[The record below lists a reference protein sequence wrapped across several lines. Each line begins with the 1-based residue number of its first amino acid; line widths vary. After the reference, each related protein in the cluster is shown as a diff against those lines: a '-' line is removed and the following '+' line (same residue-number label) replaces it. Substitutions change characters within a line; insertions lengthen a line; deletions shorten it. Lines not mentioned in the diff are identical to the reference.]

1 MLGINVPFKTFL
13 TVLVVDLLA
22 TSGDI
27 SATWTSPIYPKL
39 YSNDTSINPLGRPI
53 TPDEDSWLGSL
64 LNIGAVMG
72 ALPMGFLAGK
82 IGRKFT
88 LLIIAVP
95 HIIAYLLFA
104 FANNINEFYIGRVI
118 NGFSEGAGYAI
129 LPMYIAEITED
140 SNRAALS
147 TSLNIFWTLGN
158 FIPYALGPYLSIRT
172 FNLILACIPST
183 FFVCFFFIA
192 PETPHYLVQIGEYS
206 KAELV
211 IMNLRHCEK
220 KEAEKEV
227 GHLREIINEQQDGNL
242 LDIIKN
248 RKLLKALIISLTLII
263 LQQLSGIS
271 PVTFY
276 LEPIFQA
283 SGSSL
288 SASISSTICGAC
300 MFTFSFIAPLI
311 IHRTGKKWPLAI
323 SCLGDC
329 LSLAALGAFFYVKEE
344 GKMSIDSISWVPIT
358 GLISY
363 IFFFN
368 LAFAPVPWTI
378 SSELFPN
385 KVKSVSSSSVAAVN
399 WLLSFFN
406 TKFFN
411 SLTKTLG
418 TAGTFWFYSGFCLFA
433 VVFDIIWVPE
443 TTGKTFSEI
452 QAML

>member
-1 MLGINVPFKTFL
+1 M
-13 TVLVVDLLA
+13 
-22 TSGDI
+22 
-27 SATWTSPIYPKL
+27 YPQL
-39 YSNDTSINPLGRPI
+39 YSNDTSVNPLGRPI
-53 TPDEDSWLGSL
+53 TSEEDSWLGSIM
-64 LNIGAVMG
+64 NIGAVIG
-72 ALPMGFLAGK
+72 ALPMGFLADK

-88 LLIIAVP
+88 LLVIAVP

-104 FANNINEFYIGRVI
+104 FAKNINVFYIGRLI

-129 LPMYIAEITED
+129 LPMYVAEVTED
-140 SNRAALS
+140 SNRAAFS
-147 TSLNIFWTLGN
+147 VSLNIFWTLGN
-158 FIPYALGPYLSIRT
+158 FIPYALGPYLPIRT
-172 FNLILACIPST
+172 FNLILACIPLT
-183 FFVCFFFIA
+183 FFVCFLSIA

-211 IMNLRHCEK
+211 IMDLRHCGK

-227 GHLREIINEQQDGNL
+227 EHLKEIINWKDHDGNL

-248 RKLLKALIISLTLII
+248 RKLRKALVISLVLII
-263 LQQLSGIS
+263 LQQLSGINA
-271 PVTFY
+271 VTFY

-288 SASISSTICGAC
+288 SASVSSTICGAC
-300 MFTFSFIAPLI
+300 MFAFSFITI
-311 IHRTGKKWPLAI
+311 FIVQRTGKKWPLAI

-329 LSLAALGAFFYVKEE
+329 LSLMMLGEFFYVKEE
-344 GKMSIDSISWVPIT
+344 KNMNTHSISWIPIA

-368 LAFAPVPWTI
+368 LALAPIPWTL

-385 KVKSVSSSSVAAVN
+385 KVKSVSSSSVAGAS
-399 WLLSFFN
+399 WLFSFFI

-411 SLTKTLG
+411 LLTKTLG
-418 TAGTFWFYSGFCLFA
+418 KAGTFWLYSGFCLFA
-433 VVFDIIWVPE
+433 VLFDIIWVPE
-443 TTGKTFSEI
+443 TTGKTFGEI